1 MVLECAQAA
10 AAQETIAVFNSP
22 MELHCLGGGK
32 EEAQSSSWRRGKTF
46 RKRNPRAQGLLGNTT
61 VWPDL

>member
-32 EEAQSSSWRRGKTF
+32 RRLSPPLGGGVRPSGKET
-46 RKRNPRAQGLLGNTT
+46 PGLR
-61 VWPDL
+61 VY